1 MRVRLL
7 PAADR
12 ELEDAAEWYAANA
25 SRTVSTNFIAA
36 YDTIANLISDNPG
49 IGTPSAAG
57 TRTLR
62 FRGFRTPQSIAFIPT
77 TRSSLLSHIST
88 AGPDTGRS
96 GIDFRLR
103 RAAL

>member
-12 ELEDAAEWYAANA
+12 ELEAAAQWYAANA

-62 FRGFRTPQSIAFIPT
+62 FRGFPYSAIY
-77 TRSSLLSHIST
+77 
-88 AGPDTGRS
+88 
-96 GIDFRLR
+96 RLHSDHAVVVAVAHQHR
-103 RAAL
+103 RPGYWARRH

>member
-12 ELEDAAEWYAANA
+12 ELEDAAAWYASNA
-25 SRTVSTNFIAA
+25 SRAVAMNFIAA

-49 IGTPSAAG
+49 IRIPSATG

-62 FRGFRTPQSIAFIPT
+62 FRGFPYSAIY
-77 TRSSLLSHIST
+77 
-88 AGPDTGRS
+88 
-96 GIDFRLR
+96 RLHSDHAVIVAVAHQHR
-103 RAAL
+103 RPGYWARRH